1 MGPATWGKGRGKEM
15 KWGKGNVWLAG
26 NYWLPLTRPRHTFP
40 CKNSLVKELISPL
53 VCDKSV
59 WNLVLPSSICGH
71 GGAFFDKIKNTYEI
85 FNFACH
91 LWNGLCSARSFLWSL
106 GIAFTTYRH
115 LYTILQFLP
124 ISLFS
129 RNNPRVPCRPAGQQV
144 VFEDELLECQTDGLP
159 NKQQYH

>member
-1 MGPATWGKGRGKEM
+1 MGPAIWGKGREKKM
-15 KWGKGNVWLAG
+15 KWGKGNVSLTG
-26 NYWLPLTRPRHTFP
+26 NYWLPVTRPRHAFP

-53 VCDKSV
+53 VCDESL
-59 WNLVLPSSICGH
+59 WNSVLPSSVCG
-71 GGAFFDKIKNTYEI
+71 GGFFDKWKIRTKFSILRVICETGYVQPDHFYE
-85 FNFACH
+85 
-91 LWNGLCSARSFLWSL
+91 SL

-144 VFEDELLECQTDGLP
+144 AFEDELLECQTDGRP